1 MYYMEAFVLQN
12 ALADAGL
19 LFLTAAWRG
28 GRVSPL
34 RIALGALL
42 GAAWALAAAM
52 AGGALSS
59 LWLQGAVSALM
70 VMIALGRRPY
80 RKTLQS
86 VAALWLGAATLGG
99 VTSLGVPS
107 LCAILLVGVG
117 GCYLTC
123 QKRALPPPKVLLMI
137 RQGEK
142 VLRTDA
148 IVDTGNRA
156 LDPYTHLPVIFIP
169 AGSFTAP
176 GQTLLIKTAAGI
188 RAMTFFTP
196 DELTVNGRPVSAV
209 VALAP
214 KENLHC
220 ALVPASL
227 CTERTVA

>member
-1 MYYMEAFVLQN
+1 MYYVETFVLQN

-19 LFLTAAWRG
+19 LWLAAAWRG
-28 GRVSPL
+28 SQVSPL
-34 RIALGALL
+34 RILYGALL

-52 AGGALSS
+52 TGGALSS
-59 LWLQGAVSALM
+59 FWLQGVVSALM
-70 VMIALGRRPY
+70 VMVALGRRPY
-80 RKTLQS
+80 KETLQS
-86 VAALWLGAATLGG
+86 IAALWLGAAALGG
-99 VTSLGVPS
+99 VTALGVPS
-107 LCAILLVGVG
+107 VCAILLVGVG
-117 GCYLTC
+117 SCYLTFR
-123 QKRALPPPKVLLMI
+123 KRALPPPKVFVVI
-137 RQGEK
+137 CQGEK
-142 VLRTDA
+142 VFRTDA

-169 AGSFTAP
+169 MGPFEAA

-188 RAMTFFTP
+188 RVMPFFTP

-227 CTERTVA
+227 CAERTVA